1 MGGRTDAAI
10 RKDGRRV
17 SIRVTMK
24 ITILSLIL
32 VLFASACSRKA
43 GIGPAQFNVTG
54 KDLASPV
61 EVTTNTLGDAGSVV
75 LHIKLSPTKA
85 DELRKFT
92 EHHVNQYVEM
102 VAGSRVIMKA
112 LVHEPISGGEF
123 NVSLGLS
130 DTNAQAVADFLSK
143 K

>member
-1 MGGRTDAAI
+1 
-10 RKDGRRV
+10 
-17 SIRVTMK
+17 MK

-112 LVHEPISGGEF
+112 LVHDPISGGEF
-123 NVSLGLS
+123 NASFGLS